1 MNKTIN
7 KVKEHPAVRHLGPG
21 LITGAADDDPSGIAT
36 YSQAGAQFG
45 FNMLWTVLFTYPLMV
60 GIQMVSAR
68 LGCITGKGLASN
80 IREHFPAWVLY
91 GVVGLLLIANTINIA
106 ADIAAMAEALRLI
119 VGGSAHIYAVTF
131 GLLCLV
137 LQVFLPYEKYVRYLK
152 WLTLALLSY
161 VAVLFTIRVPWS
173 EVVARAVWPQ
183 LTLDNDAITV
193 IVAVFGT
200 TISPYLFFWQ
210 AAQEMEDLRSKN
222 TKGANNAGAQLSFA
236 QSPKNSAKNVS
247 SSNIANEND
256 QVGHASSTDNVT
268 EEVISGHLRRIKWD
282 TFIGMGFSN
291 LVAFF
296 IILTTAATLHVSGI
310 TNIQTSAQAAE
321 ALRPL
326 AGDFTFLLFSLGII
340 GTGMLAV
347 PVLAGSAA
355 YAVAE
360 TLDWRTGLDLKP
372 EEGKGFY
379 SIISVATLGGV
390 ILCFIPIDPMKELF
404 YSAVIN
410 GVIAVPIMIVMMLLG
425 SRRDVMGDYAIGPRL
440 RRLGWAAT
448 VVMSIAVVA
457 MLVTI

>member
-1 MNKTIN
+1 MKKTIN
-7 KVKEHPAVRHLGPG
+7 KVKEHPAVKHLGPG

-45 FNMLWTVLFTYPLMV
+45 FNMLWTVVFTYPLMV

-80 IREHFPAWVLY
+80 IREHFPVWVVY
-91 GVVGLLLIANTINIA
+91 AVVGLLLVANTINIA

-119 VGGSAHIYAVTF
+119 AGGSAHIYAVTF

-137 LQVFLPYEKYVRYLK
+137 LQVFLPYAKYVRYLK

-161 VAVLFTIRVPWS
+161 VAVLFTINVPWT
-173 EVVARAVWPQ
+173 EVLIRALWPQ
-183 LTLDNDAITV
+183 LKLNNDTVVV

-210 AAQEMEDLRSKN
+210 AAQEMENLRAGTTALQINFADSHRHVDAAN
-222 TKGANNAGAQLSFA
+222 TIDAQVRA
-236 QSPKNSAKNVS
+236 TTRGIIRA
-247 SSNIANEND
+247 
-256 QVGHASSTDNVT
+256 
-268 EEVISGHLRRIKWD
+268 HLRRIKWD
-282 TFIGMGFSN
+282 TYIGMGFSN

-296 IILTTAATLHVSGI
+296 IILTSAATLHASGV

-326 AGDFTFLLFSLGII
+326 AGEFTFLLFSLGII
-340 GTGMLAV
+340 GTGLLAV

-360 TLDWRTGLDLKP
+360 ALNWRAGLDLKP
-372 EEGKGFY
+372 DEGKGFY
-379 SIISVATLGGV
+379 GIIAVATLGGV
-390 ILCFIPIDPMKELF
+390 ILCFAPIDPVKALF

-410 GVIAVPIMIVMMLLG
+410 GVIAVPIMVVMMLLG
-425 SRRDVMGDYAIGPRL
+425 TRREVMGDYAIGKRL

-448 VVMSIAVVA
+448 VVMAVAVLA
-457 MLVTI
+457 MIFTA